1 MKLLITDTCV
11 FFDLL
16 SIGALPEFFG
26 LDFEICT
33 TVFVIDEINKSEQ
46 KKEIDVFIRS
56 NKLTVYEFSE
66 DEIDAIQMMEIKRNL
81 KRITDKSVLWKSKQL
96 NCPLLTGDRKLRNE
110 AEDYGLEV
118 HGTLWVIATLVE
130 KEKIDKKKG
139 IEMLNALKEENPM
152 LPIDEITK
160 MVSAYKK

>member
-46 KKEIDVFIRS
+46 KKKSMYSFGQINSLFMS
-56 NKLTVYEFSE
+56 FLKMKL
-66 DEIDAIQMMEIKRNL
+66 MP
-81 KRITDKSVLWKSKQL
+81 SK
-96 NCPLLTGDRKLRNE
+96 
-110 AEDYGLEV
+110 
-118 HGTLWVIATLVE
+118 
-130 KEKIDKKKG
+130 
-139 IEMLNALKEENPM
+139 
-152 LPIDEITK
+152 
-160 MVSAYKK
+160 